1 MEKEVVFYNGS
12 LNAEIK
18 RTIQKYSNDFKRE
31 LLSKI
36 LENSEELFCVFCFDF
51 ELSNGMDRVYR
62 YRPMRHGV
70 WYYCGKVTS
79 YQIDDDRVINGE
91 GVGTHSIV
99 VHNDPFYTERKVT
112 VPINKR
118 ISEITKEEFER
129 MCELF

>member
-18 RTIQKYSNDFKRE
+18 RTIQKYSNDFKSE

-36 LENSEELFCVFCFDF
+36 LEKSEEMFCSFCFDF

-91 GVGTHSIV
+91 GVGNHSIV
-99 VHNDPFYTERKVT
+99 VHNDNKKVII
-112 VPINKR
+112 PINKK
-118 ISEITKEEFER
+118 ISDITNEEFISI
-129 MCELF
+129 CKLFEV